1 MMNRKK
7 QAMFCI
13 SDQKT
18 DFILKLPA
26 VILLLILT
34 VLTSQAARVDNITQQ
49 VFFTID
55 QVPYAAF
62 QETLY
67 KPTTQTY
74 SKGSMASTGFNES
87 RISVYNLTNGR
98 IVAQKNMGR
107 IDSTEAFL
115 LLGYSPGHLWIYST
129 SFKSGLQS
137 LHPITLEKNLSQ
149 ANIYARL
156 SQPIGRFAEP
166 GWQKLA
172 DYYAYSQVQQKLIVT
187 NQDGERFYIDP
198 DNFCPEKISETLV
211 LNPVFSDFLKNAANL
226 KDKTWT
232 LKGYD
237 ALSLS
242 DSEAEDYGLSFTHG
256 KFIMEQNPR
265 NLLTYQLNR
274 QENLMEQLAAWES
287 RSTSEKKELQVSRLK
302 SELEDTKREV
312 QLLLTGK
319 KPNSILLQASPESFF
334 IYSRNDDTPESLIRI
349 SKIRIKNSGKPEL
362 LWETAVPGMFY
373 NVATARNSRIFKHYF
388 GDFSPEFSFHHFEM
402 TGNRLIVIYLMQVCA
417 IDTQTGTIE
426 WSFVLK

>member
-1 MMNRKK
+1 
-7 QAMFCI
+7 MFCV

-18 DFILKLPA
+18 DLILKLPA
-26 VILLLILT
+26 VVLFLILN
-34 VLTSQAARVDNITQQ
+34 VLTSQATRVDNITQQ

-98 IVAQKNMGR
+98 LVVQKHMGR

-129 SFKSGLQS
+129 AFKSGLQS
-137 LHPITLEKNLSQ
+137 LHPLTLEKNLSQ

-166 GWQKLA
+166 DWQQLTN
-172 DYYAYSQVQQKLIVT
+172 YYAYSQVQQKLIVT
-187 NQDGERFYIDP
+187 NQDGEHFYIDP
-198 DNFCPEKISETLV
+198 DNFCPEKISEPLV
-211 LNPVFSDFLKNAANL
+211 LNPVYSDFFNNTVNL

-242 DSEAEDYGLSFTHG
+242 DSETEDYGLAFTHG

-274 QENLMEQLAAWES
+274 QEKLTEQLIEREA
-287 RSTSEKKELQVSRLK
+287 RSTSEKQNLQVSLLK
-302 SELEDTKREV
+302 DELERTKNEI
-312 QLLLTGK
+312 QALLTGK
-319 KPNSILLQASPESFF
+319 KPEGKLLQATPESFF
-334 IYSRNDDTPESLIRI
+334 IFSKNDETPESVIKI
-349 SKIRIKNSGKPEL
+349 SKVRIKNSGKPEL
-362 LWETAVPGMFY
+362 VWETAIPGMFY
-373 NVATARNSRIFKHYF
+373 NVATARNSRMFKHYF
-388 GDFSPEFSFHHFEM
+388 GDFFPEFSFNHFEM
-402 TGNRLIVIYLMQVCA
+402 VGNRFVVIYLMQVCA
-417 IDTQTGTIE
+417 INVQTGAVE